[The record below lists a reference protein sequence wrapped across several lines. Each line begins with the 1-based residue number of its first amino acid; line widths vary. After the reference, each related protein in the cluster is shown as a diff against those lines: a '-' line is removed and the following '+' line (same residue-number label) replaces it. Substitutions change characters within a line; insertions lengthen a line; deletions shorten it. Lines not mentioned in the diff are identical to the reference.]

1 MKKILVTLIMAIIT
15 CGAYTANADD
25 NYAQNS
31 YYTANADDNYAQNS
45 YFLSLLRQLGKEKN
59 VSEVK
64 VTKTML
70 GMVSSEV
77 REKVPYLDT
86 VKGLESIDIFTLR
99 SNDAVDNA
107 RKIIESYF
115 WYNKNAES
123 LITLTNDKE
132 STYVYGELSKVKIK
146 SNSTEKIYKKIVLF
160 TSTASDKG
168 KFIVFSGNIPASQ
181 LINIGKDIQK
191 M

>member
-15 CGAYTANADD
+15 CGA
-25 NYAQNS
+25 
-31 YYTANADDNYAQNS
+31 YTANADDNYAQNS

-99 SNDAVDNA
+99 SNDAVYNA
-107 RKIIESYF
+107 RKIIEGYF

-132 STYVYGELSKVKIK
+132 STYVYGELSQVKIN

-181 LINIGKDIQK
+181 LTNIGKDIQK